1 VLNCNR
7 SSTYRTSC
15 FAAKDEDIL
24 SKIQTIKLSNPHYGL
39 RRLKTCL
46 KIEYDTVINI
56 KKLRRIC
63 RSNNIIAKTRKKQPP
78 KRDIKLEDTSQEHP
92 NLIKDIFKIKY
103 IHNKG
108 ELDKYGNPK
117 LLRTQQLTD
126 QDLKPNQ
133 IWASD
138 FTYLPY
144 HNQNYYLGTTIDIFT
159 KEITGFHLSTVHSTA
174 LIIKTLE
181 QAIKHFDPP
190 QIIHSDQGSEYRSQ
204 EYQQLLESKNIQCS
218 MSAKSSPWQN
228 GFQESFYNNFKL
240 ELEFHS
246 LPKNLNYAQIYN
258 YIANQIDYYN
268 NHRIHTTIEN
278 IPAKHRQNYYISNKV
293 KNQNE
298 NQNENLTKTRNKEP
312 KLEEN
317 FVLQEWGA

>member
-1 VLNCNR
+1 MVLGVNR
-7 SSTYRTSC
+7 SNTYKASC
-15 FAAKDEDIL
+15 FDNKDEDIL
-24 SKIQTIKLSNPHYGL
+24 SKIQTIKLSNQYYGL

-46 KIEYDTVINI
+46 ELEYGIVVNI

-63 RSNNIIAKTRKKQPP
+63 STNNIIAKTRKKQPP
-78 KRDIKLEDTSQEHP
+78 KRDIKLGDMSQEHP

-103 IHNKG
+103 IHQKG
-108 ELDKYGNPK
+108 EVDKHGNPK
-117 LLRTQQLTD
+117 LIRTQQLTD
-126 QDLKPNQ
+126 QQLQPNQ

-138 FTYLPY
+138 FTYLQY
-144 HNQNYYLGTTIDIFT
+144 YNQNYYLGTTIDIYT
-159 KEITGFHLSTVHSTA
+159 KEITGFHLSSFHSTD
-174 LIIKTLE
+174 LIVNTL
-181 QAIKHFDPP
+181 QKAITHFNPP

-204 EYQQLLESKNIQCS
+204 EYQDLLKYNNIICS

-240 ELEFHS
+240 ELELDN

-268 NHRIHTTIEN
+268 NSRIHTTIEN
-278 IPAKHRQNYYISNKV
+278 IPARHRQNYYIKSKT
-293 KNQNE
+293 KNQI
-298 NQNENLTKTRNKEP
+298 KKGIKEP

-317 FVLQEWGA
+317 FVLQKWGA